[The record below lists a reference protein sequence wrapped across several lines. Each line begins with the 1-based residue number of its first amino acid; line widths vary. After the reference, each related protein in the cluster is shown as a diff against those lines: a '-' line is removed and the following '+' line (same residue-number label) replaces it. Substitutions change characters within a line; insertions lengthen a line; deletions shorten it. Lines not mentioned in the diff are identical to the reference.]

1 MCPLRSADQ
10 TPPTHLPKLP
20 PPLVASARIQST
32 PPHPPVSKISTGRP
46 PSDRVTSAIIT
57 TSAGLLAIT
66 SFYIQPQTAE
76 GLSDLALHLDC
87 LRSQTALLL
96 ILGDSNGHSHLWG
109 PAAPNSVGHKLEDLI
124 HAHGLTV
131 LNCPDSSPTYTS
143 HNGSAKSW
151 IDISLASSSLA
162 PSLASWSVLPDLIP
176 PSDHS
181 AIQTTLNLI
190 PSTTHRLKRDWK
202 NVDWMAFSQT
212 MTSTLPAKP
221 RLTDLPATPQIDAHL
236 LALQHSFC
244 TAIDQHVPYKRICQ
258 YSKPWFTE
266 EVKAAYRQMKLATA
280 YSKQVN
286 TPQAFSQYKKA
297 KATFQ
302 QTARQAKKQCFQDFS
317 SNLNGANM
325 WSSFKKLSKP
335 TKPTPL
341 LPSLLQTTGW
351 VDNPRDKLQLLA
363 SFLFPSD
370 PNPPSPPPTDSN
382 LSDSQLEKPL
392 HRSSPYNTA

>member
-1 MCPLRSADQ
+1 
-10 TPPTHLPKLP
+10 
-20 PPLVASARIQST
+20 
-32 PPHPPVSKISTGRP
+32 
-46 PSDRVTSAIIT
+46 
-57 TSAGLLAIT
+57 
-66 SFYIQPQTAE
+66 
-76 GLSDLALHLDC
+76 
-87 LRSQTALLL
+87 
-96 ILGDSNGHSHLWG
+96 
-109 PAAPNSVGHKLEDLI
+109 
-124 HAHGLTV
+124 
-131 LNCPDSSPTYTS
+131 
-143 HNGSAKSW
+143 
-151 IDISLASSSLA
+151 
-162 PSLASWSVLPDLIP
+162 
-176 PSDHS
+176 
-181 AIQTTLNLI
+181 
-190 PSTTHRLKRDWK
+190 
-202 NVDWMAFSQT
+202 

-392 HRSSPYNTA
+392 HRSSPYNTVSRPP